1 MLLRKFLLDVTL
13 GFFKDSPVNQTF
25 AAKAYQAIRLFPVVT
40 EVNDVVV
47 LVTLSEV
54 VDELHVPVTLH
65 GEPDEPATVTQA
77 LLHLSA
83 QMDPERILPDDARE
97 HIKTP
102 DEKQAAPLYLFLV
115 RYSLAMSDL
124 KRMAEY
130 FNFSLEEYCD
140 QIREN
145 IPRTTITPDE

>member
-77 LLHLSA
+77 LLHLSE
-83 QMDPERILPDDARE
+83 QMDSERILSDDARE
-97 HIKTP
+97 HIKTL

-115 RYSLAMSDL
+115 GYSTAMYE
-124 KRMAEY
+124 MEHEAE
-130 FNFSLEEYCD
+130 SMDCSIEEYCNKM
-140 QIREN
+140 REN